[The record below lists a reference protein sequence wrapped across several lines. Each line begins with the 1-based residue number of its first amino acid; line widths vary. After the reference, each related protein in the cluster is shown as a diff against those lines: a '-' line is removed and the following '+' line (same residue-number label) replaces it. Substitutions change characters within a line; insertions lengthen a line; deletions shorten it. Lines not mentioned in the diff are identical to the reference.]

1 VEGYRPTVHL
11 RSPDLDNMLEKLQKL
26 ISKQQQ
32 SILMHISLVCLAYKM
47 CKFYIVKDVLSKDDL
62 LKVLLIKFDGLETLV
77 K

>member
-1 VEGYRPTVHL
+1 
-11 RSPDLDNMLEKLQKL
+11 MLHKLQKL